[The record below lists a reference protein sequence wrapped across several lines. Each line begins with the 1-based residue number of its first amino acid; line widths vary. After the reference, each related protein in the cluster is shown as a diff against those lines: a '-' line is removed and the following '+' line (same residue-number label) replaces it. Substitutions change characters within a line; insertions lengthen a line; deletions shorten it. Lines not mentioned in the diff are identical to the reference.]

1 MTYLS
6 KCLTKV
12 TPQRDPGQER
22 AYALG
27 AFETVQYMYDIMT
40 KAGDDADLKRLIRD
54 EYWRTRE
61 RLHDAVM
68 PVSLIRV
75 DVERDGNGPA
85 SEDGERDE

>member
-1 MTYLS
+1 MTDLS
-6 KCLTKV
+6 KFLTKV

-40 KAGDDADLKRLIRD
+40 RAGDDADLKRLIRD
-54 EYWRTRE
+54 EYMRTRE

-75 DVERDGNGPA
+75 DAEKGGNGPV
-85 SEDGERDE
+85 SEEGERDE